1 MKPIF
6 KRGAPIEIRLFLA
19 VIVAVGM
26 LVADGKFATFQPLR
40 NVLTSIVTPIQYLA
54 SLPTYFFTE
63 SSQRIRSQEDLLAER
78 DAFINEIMLLREKEQ
93 RFAVLESENAQLRR
107 LLEAPVK
114 IDLPKT
120 VAELLAVDNNPYV
133 QQVVLN
139 KGTLNGTFTRQPV
152 IDDKG
157 VVGQIVDV
165 TPTSSRVLFITDISH
180 AIPVRNQRNNTRYI
194 LNGSGNIDQLS
205 LKFVPHSHD
214 LLVGDI
220 LITSGLGGIFPEGYP
235 VAVIEQ
241 VIRDESRP
249 FARVVASPLARL
261 DSLRYVLL
269 LGNSGAIDSSINPE
283 RALSNQITG
292 GDNE

>member
-220 LITSGLGGIFPEGYP
+220 LITSGLGGVFPEGYP

-283 RALSNQITG
+283 RALSNHITG

>member
-19 VIVAVGM
+19 VVVAVGM

-63 SSQRIRSQEDLLAER
+63 SSQRLRSQEELIAER
-78 DAFINEIMLLREKEQ
+78 DAFINEIMILREKEQ
-93 RFAVLESENAQLRR
+93 RFSILESENAQLRR
-107 LLEAPVK
+107 LLDAPVK
-114 IDLPKT
+114 INLPKT

-220 LITSGLGGIFPEGYP
+220 LVTSGLGGIFPEGYP

-241 VIRDESRP
+241 VTRDESRP
-249 FARVVASPLARL
+249 FALVTASPLARL

-269 LGNSGAIDSSINPE
+269 LGSSGVIENSNTAERPQSDLLSGAN
-283 RALSNQITG
+283 
-292 GDNE
+292 NE

>member
-283 RALSNQITG
+283 RTLSNQITG

>member
-93 RFAVLESENAQLRR
+93 RFAVLESENVQLRR

-220 LITSGLGGIFPEGYP
+220 LITSGLGGVFPEGYP

-283 RALSNQITG
+283 RALSNHITG

>member
-283 RALSNQITG
+283 RALSNHITG

>member
-40 NVLTSIVTPIQYLA
+40 NILTSIVTPIQYLA

-220 LITSGLGGIFPEGYP
+220 LITSGLGGVFPEGYP

-283 RALSNQITG
+283 RALSNHITG

>member
-6 KRGAPIEIRLFLA
+6 KRGAPIEIRLLLA
-19 VIVAVGM
+19 VLIAVGM
-26 LVADGKFATFQPLR
+26 LVADGKFATFQSIR
-40 NVLTSIVTPIQYLA
+40 NVLTSAVTPIQYLA
-54 SLPTYFFTE
+54 SLPTYFFTQ
-63 SSQRIRSQEDLLAER
+63 SGQRIRSQEDLLAER
-78 DAFINEIMLLREKEQ
+78 DAFIHEIMLLREKEQ
-93 RFAVLESENAQLRR
+93 RFQILEAENVQLRR

-114 IDLPKT
+114 IELTKT
-120 VAELLAVDNNPYV
+120 VAELLAVDINPFV

-180 AIPVRNQRNNTRYI
+180 AIPVRNQRTNTRYI
-194 LNGSGNIDQLS
+194 LNGSGNIDRLT

-214 LLVGDI
+214 MLVGDI

-235 VAVIEQ
+235 VAIIEE

-249 FARVVASPLARL
+249 FALVNATPLARL

-269 LGNSGAIDSSINPE
+269 LGNNDSLNNVISPE
-283 RALSNQITG
+283 RALSGLNTG
-292 GDNE
+292 DQNE

>member
-19 VIVAVGM
+19 VVVAVGM

-63 SSQRIRSQEDLLAER
+63 SSQRLRSQEELIAER
-78 DAFINEIMLLREKEQ
+78 DAFINEIMILREKEQ
-93 RFAVLESENAQLRR
+93 RFSILESENSQLRR
-107 LLEAPVK
+107 LLDAPVK
-114 IDLPKT
+114 INLPKT

-220 LITSGLGGIFPEGYP
+220 LVTSGLGGIFPEGYP

-241 VIRDESRP
+241 VKRDESRP
-249 FARVVASPLARL
+249 FALVTASPLARL

-269 LGNSGAIDSSINPE
+269 LGSSGVIENSNTAERPQSDLLSGAN
-283 RALSNQITG
+283 
-292 GDNE
+292 NE

>member
-19 VIVAVGM
+19 VVVAVGM

-40 NVLTSIVTPIQYLA
+40 NVLTSFVTPIQYLA

-93 RFAVLESENAQLRR
+93 RFTILESENAQLRR

-120 VAELLAVDNNPYV
+120 VAELLAVDKNPYV

-249 FARVVASPLARL
+249 FAQVSASPLARL

-269 LGNSGAIDSSINPE
+269 LGNSGVIDSSPNPE
-283 RALSNQITG
+283 RTLPSQLSG

>member
-6 KRGAPIEIRLFLA
+6 KRGVPIEIRLFFA
-19 VIVAVGM
+19 VVVAVGM

-40 NVLTSIVTPIQYLA
+40 NILTSIVTPIQYLS

-78 DAFINEIMLLREKEQ
+78 DSFIREIMILREKEQ
-93 RFAVLESENAQLRR
+93 RFTTLESENKQLRR
-107 LLEAPVK
+107 LLEAPVR
-114 IDLPKT
+114 INLPKT
-120 VAELLAVDNNPYV
+120 VAELLAFDNNPYV

-139 KGTLNGTFTRQPV
+139 KGALNGVYTRQPV

-194 LNGSGNIDQLS
+194 LNGSGSINQLS

-235 VAVIEQ
+235 VAVVEQ
-241 VIRDESRP
+241 VVRDESRP
-249 FARVVASPLARL
+249 FAQVTASPLARL
-261 DSLRYVLL
+261 ESLRYVLL
-269 LGNSGAIDSSINPE
+269 LGSSGIINSSANPE
-283 RALSNQITG
+283 SAISNKLIGT
-292 GDNE
+292 DNE